1 MSMGYSEL
9 VSEVT
14 DGWCDV
20 CADKI
25 WGDIS
30 YLIGTPESILEVCAH
45 CYSWEAW
52 KIPGNL
58 SERFS
63 ING

>member
-1 MSMGYSEL
+1 MTIYLNE
-9 VSEVT
+9 
-14 DGWCDV
+14 DGDGICDT
-20 CADKI
+20 CGDNI
-25 WGDIS
+25 WGGS

-58 SERFS
+58 SER
-63 ING
+63 ILTDG